1 MFGTL
6 LSIVALSSVLAF
18 IIARVEGL
26 AFRAPKRTGGLT
38 NPAADY
44 CMHGCRVVDGRCPL
58 TGSAEGALN
67 CPLWK
72 FIAANVPTIQHGSSF
87 EHPQPAS

>member
-6 LSIVALSSVLAF
+6 LAILALFGGLAF

-26 AFRAPKRTGGLT
+26 AFLAPKSTGGLT
-38 NPAADY
+38 NSAAEY
-44 CMHGCRVVDGRCPL
+44 CEHGCRLVDGRCPL
-58 TGSAEGALN
+58 TGSPERALN

-72 FIAANVPTIQHGSSF
+72 FIEADVPTSQYGSPF
-87 EHPQPAS
+87 EHLQRAS

>member
-6 LSIVALSSVLAF
+6 LAIVALSSVLAF
-18 IIARVEGL
+18 IIARVERR

-38 NPAADY
+38 NSAAHY
-44 CMHGCRVVDGRCPL
+44 CMHGCRVVDSRCPL

-72 FIAANVPTIQHGSSF
+72 FIEANLPTIQYGSSL

>member
-6 LSIVALSSVLAF
+6 LSIAALFGVLAF

-26 AFRAPKRTGGLT
+26 AFLAPKRTGGLT
-38 NPAADY
+38 NSAHDY
-44 CMHGCRVVDGRCPL
+44 CTHGCRLVDGRCPL
-58 TGSAEGALN
+58 TGSREQALN

-72 FIAANVPTIQHGSSF
+72 FIEADVPTNQYGSPF
-87 EHPQPAS
+87 APAQPAS